1 MISHVEHQ
9 VVYPSLWYLDR
20 FPEEGMV
27 VLLVVQYLYKKI
39 NLPSLSRSL
48 TSN

>member
-1 MISHVEHQ
+1 MISHVGHQ
-9 VVYPSLWYLDR
+9 AVSPSLWYLDR
-20 FPEEGMV
+20 FSEEGMV
-27 VLLVVQYLYKKI
+27 VLLVQYLNMKR